1 MQVSKWLRHSSF
13 VLTLTTYADYIREDE
28 LAAPK
33 VGRGVANVVG
43 NVVDLDRRKS
53 DTA

>member
-1 MQVSKWLRHSSF
+1 MLRERVAGALQF

-33 VGRGVANVVG
+33 VGRGVGSASTSTDKVIDVE
-43 NVVDLDRRKS
+43 RK
-53 DTA
+53 AR